1 VAHLVPWDDHTREN
15 ISLWFLPFAL
25 CPLPFALC
33 PLPFA
38 LCPLPFALC
47 PSIFSEEWFEEET
60 CAIFLLLQEITN
72 SEVNQND
79 CCE

>member
-1 VAHLVPWDDHTREN
+1 MQKNKTMNYRKVGKILVCG
-15 ISLWFLPFAL
+15 F
-25 CPLPFALC
+25 C